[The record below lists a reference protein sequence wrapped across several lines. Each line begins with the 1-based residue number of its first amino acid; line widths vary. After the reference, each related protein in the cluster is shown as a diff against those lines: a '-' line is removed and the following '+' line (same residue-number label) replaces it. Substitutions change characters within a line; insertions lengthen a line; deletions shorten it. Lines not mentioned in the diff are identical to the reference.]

1 MDRTSES
8 IRLPA
13 RIENFDRLMGWILGL
28 LREKG
33 FPEERIQEVEL
44 ASEEALVNIIRHGF
58 PGREPGD
65 VAIRC
70 TGEPDD
76 SVEIEFS
83 DDGVPFDPTSLAQPD
98 LILPVEERP
107 VGGLGV
113 FLIRRLIDEVRY
125 RREGGRN
132 ILTWMVHRQ
141 RGG

>member
-1 MDRTSES
+1 M
-8 IRLPA
+8 
-13 RIENFDRLMGWILGL
+13 ENLDRLMKSILGF

-58 PGREPGD
+58 PDREPGE
-65 VAIRC
+65 VEVRC
-70 TGEPDD
+70 SAEGDEG
-76 SVEIEFS
+76 VEIAFL
-83 DDGVPFDPTSLAQPD
+83 DDGVPFDPTSRARPD
-98 LILPVEERP
+98 LDLPVEERQ

-113 FLIRRLIDEVRY
+113 FLIRKLINETRY

-132 ILTWMVHRQ
+132 IFTWVIHRQ